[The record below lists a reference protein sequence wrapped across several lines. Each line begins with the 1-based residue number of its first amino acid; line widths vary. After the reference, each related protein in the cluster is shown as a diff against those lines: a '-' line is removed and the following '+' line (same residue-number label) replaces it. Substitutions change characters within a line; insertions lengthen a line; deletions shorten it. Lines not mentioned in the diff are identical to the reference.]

1 MGGAFSEPI
10 PALQAA
16 QPDTNVILNFILR
29 EMFRRADLVDMYSL
43 ADPEQCSKYIVIAS
57 DALEKLFAKQNLY
70 PHKKGGLLYFQ
81 RGQVVRQGQQDSC
94 KELAFFFIRIFQT
107 YAALALS
114 ILDSDLPSLDPVEI
128 LPAAVEK
135 QRAQPLGPGEIPGFQ
150 SASKEKSKTW
160 SFFGGG
166 AAAGAAAGASN
177 RVQIGGELTAKSG
190 SFYITNEPYN
200 ILNKYLNAP
209 QEGISST
216 KPLKFSGAPIYVP
229 QSSLYEVNPASST
242 RTSRADPKPVL
253 LFEFEEFNERKE
265 VTATLLLRQVVE
277 GIRVELENIKIV
289 GTEKSI
295 SSLVKSN
302 PLKERF
308 YDDPDPKT
316 SDGKN
321 LPEVIKEL
329 LLKGVRQILGERF
342 SIIRLFKEQGLIDSI
357 DSRRTPV
364 KGTRISIVD
373 ASAYLRESSIPI
385 LYTDSVKIDGRTRDV
400 SIQTVLEITK
410 KESFRENEN
419 TYLVHV
425 NFEKMKTSPEGLQ
438 SSLETKKERRREFFA
453 RSLSSEPRSEKNQR
467 IPEFLQEVFEELLST
482 AEKGEDDAG
491 IRLQGKASYS
501 YKEGYPKPVNSD
513 RIEEPFKILR
523 IWESLIQS
531 PPVKAHCVARASQLL
546 NIAAIRDPNA
556 KEGFT
561 SVCNLKFAY
570 FKEKSL
576 PTPGKSVLEEHGIYA
591 LAKLFVDGIVG
602 ASPRITSTEKFQEFG
617 KKMSEF
623 FKKYDSVGA
632 AAGPKSLEDIKET
645 LPAACEGKERIP
657 VQGAMVQQLREK
669 ARALLDR
676 QAIHVRNVMR
686 LLFNLFNEQKIR
698 AGAFELNEM
707 VIGGGTEIVNKIAE
721 AARELLTDYYGDC
734 ETTYRDGVR
743 LVQEKYRVAPAA
755 PLGAQRAS
763 KTKLNK

>member
-81 RGQVVRQGQQDSC
+81 RGQAVRQGQQESC

-135 QRAQPLGPGEIPGFQ
+135 QRVQPLGPGEIPGFQ
-150 SASKEKSKTW
+150 SASKEKSKPW

-166 AAAGAAAGASN
+166 G
-177 RVQIGGELTAKSG
+177 VQVGGELTVKSG

-200 ILNKYLNAP
+200 LLNKYLNAP

-216 KPLKFSGAPIYVP
+216 KALKFSGAPIYVP
-229 QSSLYEVNPASST
+229 QSSLYEVNPSSGT
-242 RTSRADPKPVL
+242 RTTRAEPKPVI

-265 VTATLLLRQVVE
+265 VTATLVLREVDS
-277 GIRVELENIKIV
+277 GIRVELQTIQIV
-289 GTEKSI
+289 GNEKSI

-302 PLKERF
+302 PLKARF

-329 LLKGVRQILGERF
+329 LVKGIREILGERF
-342 SIIRLFKEQGLIDSI
+342 SVIRLFKEQGWVDSI

-364 KGTRISIVD
+364 KGTRISLID
-373 ASAYLRESSIPI
+373 ASAYLRDSSIPI
-385 LYTDSVKIDGRTRDV
+385 LYTDSVKIDGRSRDV

-419 TYLVHV
+419 TYIVHV
-425 NFEKMKTSPEGLQ
+425 NFEKMKTSPDGLQ
-438 SSLETKKERRREFFA
+438 TSLETKKERRREFFA
-453 RSLSSEPRSEKNQR
+453 RGAGSEPRSEKNQR

-482 AEKGEDDAG
+482 AEKGENDAG
-491 IRLQGKASYS
+491 IRLQGKASYT
-501 YKEGYPKPVNSD
+501 YKEGYPKPLNSD

-546 NIAAIRDPNA
+546 NVAAIRDPTA

-576 PTPGKSVLEEHGIYA
+576 PTPGKSVLDEHGLYA

-623 FKKYDSVGA
+623 FKKYDSVGGPA
-632 AAGPKSLEDIKET
+632 AAPKSLEDIKES
-645 LPAACEGKERIP
+645 LPAACEGKERIL
-657 VQGAMVQQLREK
+657 VQGAMVQQLRER

-676 QAIHVRNVMR
+676 QAIHVRNVMK

-698 AGAFELNEM
+698 AGSFELNEM

-734 ETTYRDGVR
+734 ENTYRDGVR
-743 LVQEKYRVAPAA
+743 LVQDKYRIAPASA
-755 PLGAQRAS
+755 PLGTAGTS
-763 KTKLNK
+763 KTKVIK